1 LLGDVVMDSGKPV
14 ILCVDDEE
22 SNIELLEAIL
32 VLSGYQVVSASNGKA
47 ALHKIKSQSIDLVIL
62 DITMPGMDGIEV
74 CRRTKADKQFSDIPI
89 IMVTGLG
96 SHHDRLRGIE
106 VGVEDY
112 LTKPFDTAEL
122 LARMRTLLKVKKL
135 SDERRRAEEDLKKSY
150 AELDDQ
156 VKLRTAE
163 LAKANE
169 MLQADIIVRKQT
181 EDKLQHTL
189 DSLRKAVS
197 TTVQVLVSAV
207 ESRDPYTAGHQMR
220 VAGLSQMIA
229 MEMGLPNVQID
240 GIRMAGSIHDIGKLS
255 IPAEILSKPTK
266 LTEIEFALIKEHAQ
280 RGYEM
285 LKNVESPWPLAEVI
299 YQHHERMDGSGYPRH
314 LKGKEI
320 MIEAHILA
328 VADVVES
335 MASHRPYRPAR
346 GLDAAL
352 EEIQKYRGTLY
363 DILTVDTCLKVFREK
378 GYQLE

>member
-1 LLGDVVMDSGKPV
+1 MLGDVVMDSGKPV